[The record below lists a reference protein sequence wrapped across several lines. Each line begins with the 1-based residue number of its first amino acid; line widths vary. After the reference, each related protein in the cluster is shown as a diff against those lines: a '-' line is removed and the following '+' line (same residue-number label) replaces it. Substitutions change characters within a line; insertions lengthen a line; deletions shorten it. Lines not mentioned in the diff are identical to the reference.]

1 MVLHG
6 STAIRQYRQQQERHR
21 KQVSTARILK
31 PLRQLAGDVGRRGL
45 QAKTGTGLEPNSRR
59 RAGSDRSQRTG
70 IVSDHSQIFVEM
82 VAESNEP
89 PNRADTT

>member
-31 PLRQLAGDVGRRGL
+31 PLRQLAGDVARGAWMRSRIAG
-45 QAKTGTGLEPNSRR
+45 QSWDGSGTAFPKTCGI
-59 RAGSDRSQRTG
+59 RS
-70 IVSDHSQIFVEM
+70 
-82 VAESNEP
+82 
-89 PNRADTT
+89 